1 MLRRAKTKTWAEV
14 EKPFFM
20 DNENV
25 KKHVIP
31 QSMMIGSYPHNID
44 GKLKMKNNWMACG
57 VYMAVVNAMGSTVEQ
72 AQDRVYKTIDKI
84 NVASMMYRTDIGD
97 RVIKK
102 LPDLQQMGFAS
113 GWNLG
118 DKKDKK

>member
-1 MLRRAKTKTWAEV
+1 
-14 EKPFFM
+14 
-20 DNENV
+20 
-25 KKHVIP
+25 
-31 QSMMIGSYPHNID
+31 
-44 GKLKMKNNWMACG
+44 
-57 VYMAVVNAMGSTVEQ
+57 
-72 AQDRVYKTIDKI
+72 
-84 NVASMMYRTDIGD
+84 MYRTDIGD